1 MTDVAHNTGL
11 ARQRM
16 GWHFGSLLGR
26 LGVTTEN
33 DGVKWSV
40 ALPLAGVAGGLMMFM
55 WLAGGIA
62 ENVRNLT
69 HSMDG
74 IQEQFRIQ
82 GATLIR
88 LDEGFKSGTA
98 HMATQDQQISALQKS
113 IDTMQ
118 SQLST
123 LQTQVERQSI
133 VHK

>member
-1 MTDVAHNTGL
+1 MADVA
-11 ARQRM
+11 
-16 GWHFGSLLGR
+16 FGSTIGRPRKGLWPLAILWR